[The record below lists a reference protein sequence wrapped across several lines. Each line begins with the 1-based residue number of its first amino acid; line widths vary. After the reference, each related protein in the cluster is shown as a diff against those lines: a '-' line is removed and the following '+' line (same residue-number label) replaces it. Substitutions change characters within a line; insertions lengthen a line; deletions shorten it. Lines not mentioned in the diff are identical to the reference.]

1 MKTIPQTLVAKLGDQ
16 RAANVLKSVHA
27 ALHVDIVVVVGETT
41 GAANV
46 EHVNVLVVGTT
57 QTTAAHNLEDVVV
70 VVQNAD
76 FAVQNRHVAE
86 ITTPLL

>member
-46 EHVNVLVVGTT
+46 EHVDALVVGT
-57 QTTAAHNLEDVVV
+57 QATAAQHLENVVV
-70 VVQNAD
+70 VVHSAD
-76 FAVQNRHVAE
+76 IAVQNRHVAE
-86 ITTPLL
+86 RTKLLL